1 MEPVISVV
9 LPTRDAAG
17 TLRRAVA
24 SILAQRQVSLELVV
38 IDDGSTDE
46 TPQLLKQLAAM
57 DRRLRCISIP
67 RRGLVPALEA
77 GIDAARGS
85 LIARMDADDEAHPD
99 RLSRQ
104 QALLDHNP
112 DLGLVGCLVEFGGD
126 ARSAEGYAR
135 HVTWTNSLQ
144 SHESI
149 SLGRF
154 VECPLP
160 HPSIVFRRQLIHR
173 FGSYREGPFPE
184 DYELILRW
192 LDAGVRMQKVPE
204 RLLRWNDAPGRL
216 SRTDPRYA
224 PEAFYSLKAD
234 YLARWLSKNNP
245 HHPEVVIW
253 GAGRETRRRAEKLL
267 NAGIEIV
274 AWVDIDPR
282 KTGRTVAARPVW
294 RPNDLPPPGTC
305 FVASYVG
312 RHGARELIAARLREA
327 GYTLGEDFILAA

>member
-1 MEPVISVV
+1 MGPLISVV
-9 LPTRDAAG
+9 LPTRDAAD
-17 TLRRAVA
+17 TLRRSLE

-38 IDDGSTDE
+38 IDDGSTDG
-46 TPQLLKQLAAM
+46 TPRLLEQIAAT

-67 RRGLVPALEA
+67 RRGLVSALKA
-77 GIDAARGS
+77 GIEASRGS

-126 ARSAEGYAR
+126 ATSAAGYAR
-135 HVTWTNSLQ
+135 HVAWTNSLE
-144 SHESI
+144 SHGSI

-160 HPSIVFRRQLIHR
+160 HPSIMFRRQLIQQH
-173 FGSYREGPFPE
+173 GGYREGPFPE

-204 RLLRWNDAPGRL
+204 LLLRWNDAPDRL
-216 SRTDPRYA
+216 SRIDPRYA

-234 YLARWLSKNNP
+234 YLARWLSVHNP

-253 GAGRETRRRAEKLL
+253 GAGRETRRRAEQLL
-267 NAGIEIV
+267 NEGIEIV
-274 AWVDIDPR
+274 AWIDIDPK
-282 KTGRTVAARPVW
+282 KTGRTVASRPVW
-294 RPNDLPPPGTC
+294 APHDLPPPGTC

-312 RHGARELIAARLREA
+312 KHGARELIAARLREA
-327 GYTLGEDFILAA
+327 GYTVGVDFILAA